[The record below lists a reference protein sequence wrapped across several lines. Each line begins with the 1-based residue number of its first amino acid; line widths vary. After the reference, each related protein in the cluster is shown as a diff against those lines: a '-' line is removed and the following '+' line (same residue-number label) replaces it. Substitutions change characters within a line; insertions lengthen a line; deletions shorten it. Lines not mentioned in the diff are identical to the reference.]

1 MAQFIFEQCTFMGS
15 RQTGVDEDECAEGQ
29 AGGGGSRKG
38 AHDLA
43 ANVRVWLSL
52 YFLLSLKSHW
62 RVLNLRV
69 TRSGQGF

>member
-1 MAQFIFEQCTFMGS
+1 M
-15 RQTGVDEDECAEGQ
+15 DEDERAEGR
-29 AGGGGSRKG
+29 AGGGGSRRG
-38 AHDLA
+38 ALDLA